1 MINDRDSQLRHGGN
15 IKVLAMNSIAD
26 VIRNRTTVKTGFID
40 KEVSQEL
47 VLSLL
52 EDAVWAPN
60 HKNREPWRFIF
71 VSGERKD
78 DFIEAVLECQEPDKH
93 AAARRKF
100 EEVPAFLIAVM
111 DADPRQKVWEEDFA
125 ATSCLLQNFQLLAW
139 EKELGVC
146 WKTPAHIHDPKFRSA
161 IGVKPGEKIIGVLHL
176 GYFDKDIVGRRKRE
190 RTNPV
195 EKLTAF

>member
-15 IKVLAMNSIAD
+15 IKVLATNSIAD

-40 KEVSQEL
+40 KEVNQEL

-71 VSGERKD
+71 VSGERKG
-78 DFIEAVLECQEPDKH
+78 DFIEAVLECQEPAKH
-93 AAARRKF
+93 AARRKF

>member
-1 MINDRDSQLRHGGN
+1 MINERDSQLRLGGYV
-15 IKVLAMNSIAD
+15 KVLATNSIAD

-40 KEVSQEL
+40 KEVSQDL

-78 DFIEAVLECQEPDKH
+78 AFIDAVLECQEPAKH
-93 AAARRKF
+93 ASTRRKF
-100 EEVPAFLIAVM
+100 EEVPAFLVTVM
-111 DADPRQKVWEEDFA
+111 NADPRQKVWEEDFA

-146 WKTPAHIHDPKFRSA
+146 WKTPVHIHDPKFRSA
-161 IGVKPGEKIIGVLHL
+161 IGVEPGEKIVGVLHI
-176 GYFDKDIVGRRKRE
+176 GYFDKEITARRKRE
-190 RTNPV
+190 RTNPA
-195 EKLTAF
+195 EKMTSF